1 MRLLERDSQLGLLR
15 AAVTRLERDGLGAG
29 IAITGDSGAGKTT
42 LVDAVRAEVGGA
54 RVLRVK
60 CDPLGTPRPL
70 GPFKDLGLDLVGTE
84 ALLAEVCEKAYSAL
98 GAAPTVLVVE
108 DLHWVDAA
116 SVEVLRFLVRRIEAM
131 PLVLL
136 MTWRDVEIGT
146 THAVRPLLG
155 DIAALDGLSCLTLPP
170 LSVGA
175 VGELLTGTGLDPARV
190 HAVTGGNPFFVHEIA
205 EEPELPMPASVRDAV
220 LAHIATTHPADLEI
234 LQLVATAPDLVGDR
248 VLPTLG
254 IDLPTL
260 RRLTATTLLDRTSEG
275 IVFRH
280 ELARRAIESTI
291 PPGGEARLHA
301 RLLAALERLE
311 YCDPAVLTHHAVAA
325 HDSARA
331 TAHATAAA
339 EEAIRA
345 GAHTE
350 AVAFYEI
357 ALTHL
362 GPAPTMR
369 RAELLLA
376 LAFQQYMISRL
387 ADAIDSVRRG
397 FPIWQDTGD
406 AAGLAQAHAAV
417 GVYEYYAAQRRRAE
431 SHLDRAAEIADGIG
445 ARVTFGHARST
456 RAYLAYLRSDADFAR
471 ECLDQAQS
479 TGAHEELLRL
489 RTLIV
494 DAANDLVCGDEAART
509 RLFDHMEAARVLG
522 FDELA
527 STAYSN
533 IANLDVEHGRYRAAE
548 RVLEE
553 SLPFTVERDIPICRH
568 WQTAVRSRLQL
579 VKGHWNAALEDA
591 GAVLVDDGMPLAALW
606 PHLVRALVPLR
617 RGEDAPLDEL
627 DRAWALADRLDEPLR
642 RLAVLAALAEVAW
655 TTGRPDPRVT
665 ELAAAELRRCADIPG
680 TGWGA
685 GTLAV
690 WLRRLGGAVPD
701 EVRVA
706 QPYRLALDGRAAEAA
721 SWWHL
726 AGDPFAE
733 AMSWSDAV
741 AAEDRVRAVTL
752 LDRLGAVGT
761 ADRLRVALRRDGEVL
776 VPQRPRG
783 MTRANPGGLTNRQL
797 EVARLIARGLSNS
810 EIAARL
816 YISPKTADH
825 HVSAILTKLGLSG
838 RRAVIAQAGEL
849 GLQ

>member
-15 AAVTRLERDGLGAG
+15 AAVASLERDGTGAG
-29 IAITGDSGAGKTT
+29 IAISGDSGAGKTT
-42 LVDAVRAEVGGA
+42 LVDAAAAEARAA
-54 RVLRVK
+54 RVLRVE

-70 GPFKDLGLDLVGTE
+70 GPFKDLGLDVVSKD
-84 ALLAEVCEKAYSAL
+84 ALLAEVCEKVYAAL

-116 SVEVLRFLVRRIEAM
+116 SVEVLRFLVRRIESV

-136 MTWRDVEIGT
+136 MTWRDTEIGAAHT
-146 THAVRPLLG
+146 ARPLLG
-155 DIAALDGLSCLTLPP
+155 DIAGLDGLSSLTLPP
-170 LSVGA
+170 LTVDA
-175 VGELLTGTGLDPARV
+175 VTDLLAGTGLDPARV

-205 EEPELPMPASVRDAV
+205 KEPDLPMPASVRDAV
-220 LAHIATTHPADLEI
+220 LAHVAAVDPADLEI
-234 LQLVATAPDLVGDR
+234 LQLVATAPDLVADR

-260 RRLTATTLLDRTSEG
+260 RRLTDTTLLDRTSEG

-280 ELARRAIESTI
+280 ELARRAIASTI
-291 PPGGEARLHA
+291 PPGGQGRLHA
-301 RLLAALERLE
+301 RLLDALERLE
-311 YCDPAVLTHHAVAA
+311 HCDPAVLTHHAVAA

-331 TAHATAAA
+331 AVHARAAA

-345 GAHTE
+345 GAHTD

-357 ALTHL
+357 ALAHL
-362 GPAPTMR
+362 GTARTAE

-376 LAFQQYMISRL
+376 LAFQQYMTSRL
-387 ADAIDSVRRG
+387 SDAIASVRRG
-397 FPIWQDTGD
+397 FPLWQDTGD
-406 AAGLAQAHAAV
+406 ADGLAQAHAAV
-417 GVYEYYAAQRRRAE
+417 AVYEYYSSQRRRAE
-431 SHLDRAAEIADGIG
+431 SHLDRACEIADDIG
-445 ARVTFGHARST
+445 ARLTFGHARST
-456 RAYLAYLRSDADFAR
+456 RAYLAYMRSDAELAR
-471 ECLDQAQS
+471 ACLDEVRA
-479 TGAHEELLRL
+479 TGEHEELLRL
-489 RTLIV
+489 RTLV
-494 DAANDLVCGDEAART
+494 VNAANELVCGDDDART
-509 RLFDHMEAARVLG
+509 RLFDHLESARVLG

-527 STAYSN
+527 STVYSN
-533 IANLDVEHGRYRAAE
+533 VATLDVEHGRYRAAE

-591 GAVLVDDGMPLAALW
+591 NTVLVDDGMPVAALW

-617 RGEDAPLDEL
+617 RGEDVPVEEL
-627 DRAWALADRLDEPLR
+627 DRAWTLAERLDEPLR
-642 RLAVLAALAEVAW
+642 RLAVLAALAEVSW
-655 TTGRPDPRVT
+655 TTGRADRRVT
-665 ELAAAELRRCADIPG
+665 VDAVDELRRCAAVPG
-680 TGWGA
+680 TSWGA
-685 GTLAV
+685 GNLAV
-690 WLRRLGGAVPD
+690 WLHRLGVEVP
-701 EVRVA
+701 EEATVSH
-706 QPYRLALDGRAAEAA
+706 PYRLALDARPAEAA

-733 AMSWSDAV
+733 AMSWSDAP
-741 AAEDRVRAVTL
+741 AAEDRVRGVLL
-752 LDRLGAVGT
+752 LDRLGAIGT
-761 ADRLRVALRRDGEVL
+761 ADRLRVALRRDGGV

-797 EVARLIARGLSNS
+797 EVARLIARGLSNT

-825 HVSAILTKLGLSG
+825 HVSAILAKLGLPT
-838 RRAVIAQAGEL
+838 RRAVIAQADEL
-849 GLQ
+849 GF